1 VTSIPNEFI
10 ETLLDRIDI
19 HDVIGARVQLK
30 KAGKDYSGLCPFH
43 SENTP
48 SFTVSQQKQFY
59 HCFGCGKNG
68 SAIGFMM
75 EYEGLDFVDA
85 VKDLA
90 QMAGM
95 QVPNT
100 GNHADHRPKTNLFA
114 VTEKTTRVFQQQLK
128 TTPTVIE
135 YLKNRGISGQTCKT
149 FQLGYALK
157 EWDALLKRFDQSEHE
172 LLKRTGLSTQN
183 DQQRTY
189 DKFRNRLMFP
199 IQDKRGRVIAFGGR
213 AVEDDQKPKY
223 LNSPE
228 TDLFHKSNELYGLHL
243 ARKHSNE
250 TYVLVVEGYM
260 DVVALHQHGINNAV
274 ATLGTATSTQHIST
288 LFKVWD
294 RIVFCFDGD
303 SAGVQAAEKALNTA
317 LPLYLDHKTID
328 FLFLPQGEDPDSFV
342 MQHGK
347 DTFIQKVNHATP
359 LSDFLVQVISHDI
372 NINSIDGKAQL
383 HEKAKPY
390 LNQLPKGAFKKMMT
404 QEISKVSGMVL
415 TMKQQSKATKPQTN
429 SAGDNPLRKLISLLL
444 NSPHFCE
451 NIPDDLK
458 LNRLTF
464 KGIEIIEKII
474 EIQRHNPQ
482 IKAAAML
489 EHFRDSDYS
498 SYLGHLMRIY
508 DHLNDSQ
515 KAMEFEDIINYLNK
529 LTSKAE
535 IERLRNKQMQ
545 SGLDSAEKQ
554 TLVQLLRQNTTNKTN
569 NR

>member
-1 VTSIPNEFI
+1 MASIPNEFI

-19 HDVIGARVQLK
+19 QEVVGARVQLK

-75 EYEGLDFVDA
+75 EYEGLDFIDA

-95 QVPNT
+95 QVPT
-100 GNHADHRPKTNLFA
+100 TAHAGHKPKTNLYA
-114 VTEKTTRVFQQQLK
+114 VTEKATRIFQQQLK
-128 TTPTVIE
+128 TNPVVIE
-135 YLKNRGISGQTCKT
+135 YIKNRGISGATCKT
-149 FQLGYALK
+149 FQLGYALN
-157 EWDALLKRFDQSEHE
+157 EWDALLKRFDPNEHE

-199 IQDKRGRVIAFGGR
+199 IHDKRGRVIAFGGR
-213 AVEDDQKPKY
+213 AIEADQKPKY

-228 TDLFHKSNELYGLHL
+228 TDLFHKGNELYGLHL

-250 TYVLVVEGYM
+250 SYVLVVEGYM
-260 DVVALHQHGINNAV
+260 DVIALHQQGVCNAV
-274 ATLGTATSTQHIST
+274 ATLGTATSAQHISN
-288 LFKVWD
+288 LFKVWE

-303 SAGVQAAEKALNTA
+303 AAGVQAAEKALNTA
-317 LPLYLDHKTID
+317 LPLYLDHTIID
-328 FLFLPQGEDPDSFV
+328 FLFLPQGEDPDSYV

-347 DTFIQKVNHATP
+347 EAFTQAVDAAMP
-359 LSDFLVQVISHDI
+359 LSEFLLQVISRNI
-372 NINSIDGKAQL
+372 NTNSIDGKAQL
-383 HEKAKPY
+383 NEKAKPY
-390 LNQLPKGAFKKMMT
+390 LNQLPKGAFKSMMAQKISQISGQALVANKPSKNSKSPQ
-404 QEISKVSGMVL
+404 QEP
-415 TMKQQSKATKPQTN
+415 T

-444 NSPHFCE
+444 NVPKFCAG
-451 NIPDDLK
+451 IPKELNLHK
-458 LNRLTF
+458 LSF
-464 KGIEIIEKII
+464 KGVEIIDKIV
-474 EIQRHNPQ
+474 EIQRINPQ
-482 IKAAAML
+482 INAAAML

-498 SYLGHLMRIY
+498 PYLGHLMRIY
-508 DHLNDSQ
+508 DHLDESE
-515 KAMEFEDIINYLNK
+515 KALEFKDIINYLNQ
-529 LTSKAE
+529 LTSKVE

-554 TLVQLLRQNTTNKTN
+554 TLVQLLRQKTN
-569 NR
+569 Q